1 MKNIITAACLVVIIG
16 VVSGCVTTSRNED
29 PVILTAAQ
37 LSEPAWIRNGDAIP
51 FEGEEWFPTDE
62 VESILDTEVYQ
73 AGSYRDVPFYLEK
86 TDVRP
91 FDRVYTRF
99 GKNRYRAFEQ

>member
-1 MKNIITAACLVVIIG
+1 MRNFLFSGLIMLTVVVAG
-16 VVSGCVTTSRNED
+16 GCATGKGSEG

-37 LSEPAWIRNGDAIP
+37 LSEPAWIRNGDGIP

-73 AGSYRDVPFYLEK
+73 AGTYRDVQFYLEK

-99 GKNRYRAFEQ
+99 AKNRYRAFEQ

>member
-1 MKNIITAACLVVIIG
+1 MMRNFIFLGVCLILPVLA
-16 VVSGCVTTSRNED
+16 GCVTPQRTGGLT
-29 PVILTAAQ
+29 IMTAAQ
-37 LSEPAWIRNGDAIP
+37 LDEPAWIRNGDAIP

-62 VESILDTEVYQ
+62 VENILDTEVYS
-73 AGSYRDVPFYLEK
+73 AGTYRDVLFYLEK